1 MQGGLGCFLVKI
13 WEINCLDIKTIRKII
28 KSVTKGRVQLEL
40 TRDRFWVYIIVSG
53 ILFACLTPSQ
63 GKAKNLLLGFK
74 QEKESDSLPEGW
86 GLITYFRTSKNEM
99 SLIRE
104 GKRTVLKVKS
114 LGGASAILKRSDVD
128 IKAFPI
134 LVWRWKINRVVGM
147 AIESRED
154 RNDSA
159 ARIRVIFGKAAA
171 KPARKPIEISKFFKS
186 LGLQMGA
193 IEPSGLKIDY
203 IWGSAT
209 PKGEV
214 IDYPGSRD
222 HKVVV
227 VESGNKKTSRWVW
240 EKRNLIEDFSQ
251 FFGGTPP
258 GLAGVVV
265 LTDTDQTNEGVIAHY
280 SSIILMSK

>member
-1 MQGGLGCFLVKI
+1 MI
-13 WEINCLDIKTIRKII
+13 AR
-28 KSVTKGRVQLEL
+28 
-40 TRDRFWVYIIVSG
+40 RFWVFITVSG

-63 GKAKNLLLGFK
+63 GKAKSLLLGFK
-74 QEKESDSLPEGW
+74 QEKNSDSVPEGW
-86 GLITYFRTSKNEM
+86 ELITYFRTLKNDM
-99 SLIRE
+99 SLAKE
-104 GKRTVLKVKS
+104 GKRTVLRVKS
-114 LGGASAILKRSDVD
+114 LGGASAILKRPDVD
-128 IKAFPI
+128 LKAFPI

-159 ARIRVIFGKAAA
+159 ARIRVIFGKAARSS
-171 KPARKPIEISKFFKS
+171 RKPIEISKFFKS
-186 LGLQMGA
+186 LRLQMRA

-203 IWGSAT
+203 IWGSTT

-214 IDYPGSRD
+214 IDYPGSRN
-222 HKVVV
+222 HKIVI
-227 VESGNKKTSRWVW
+227 VESGNRRANRWVW
-240 EKRNLIEDFSQ
+240 EKRNLIEDFRG

-265 LTDTDQTNEGVIAHY
+265 LTDTDQTNEGIIAYY